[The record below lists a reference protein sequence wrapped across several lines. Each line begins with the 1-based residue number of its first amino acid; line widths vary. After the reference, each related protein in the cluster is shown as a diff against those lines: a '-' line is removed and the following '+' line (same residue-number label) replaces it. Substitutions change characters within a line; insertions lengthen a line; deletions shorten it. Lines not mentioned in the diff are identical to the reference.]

1 MMFLKEKPQKYKQT
15 QKTEN
20 TKCVVWGLTQ
30 TEVKLVLR
38 VSSMTD
44 FHGTNENGPR
54 CEQVRETIQAGSAPR
69 KGRQE
74 STWCAV
80 NHKTSLMGRDLRR
93 TLTF

>member
-1 MMFLKEKPQKYKQT
+1 MA
-15 QKTEN
+15 
-20 TKCVVWGLTQ
+20 WGLKQ

-38 VSSMTD
+38 VPSMTD

-54 CEQVRETIQAGSAPR
+54 YEQVRETIQAGSAPR

-74 STWCAV
+74 STLRAV
-80 NHKTSLMGRDLRR
+80 NHKTSLMGRDLGL